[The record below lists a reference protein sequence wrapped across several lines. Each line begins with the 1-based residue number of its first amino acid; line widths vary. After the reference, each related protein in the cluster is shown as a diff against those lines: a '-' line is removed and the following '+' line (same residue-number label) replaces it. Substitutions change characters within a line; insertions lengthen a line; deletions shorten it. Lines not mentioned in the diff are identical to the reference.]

1 MGIGGGIVVI
11 TRWAGLA
18 QTSVTR
24 RTLAK
29 QLAAAFVAAVA
40 ARVGVPSPPHREVLG
55 SPARNRHAPPPPTP
69 VVSFF
74 HDQPY
79 LDMSGLGEPYEPPQ
93 GLRSGRALA
102 QLTEAE
108 LRHIAP
114 YV

>member
-1 MGIGGGIVVI
+1 M
-11 TRWAGLA
+11 TMRWAAFGEA
-18 QTSVTR
+18 SVTR

-29 QLAAAFVAAVA
+29 QLAGAFVAAVA
-40 ARVGVPSPPHREVLG
+40 ARVGVPWSPHGEAPN
-55 SPARNRHAPPPPTP
+55 SSACNRHASAPPNP

-74 HDQPY
+74 FDQPY
-79 LDMSGLGEPYEPPQ
+79 LDMSGLSEPYEPAQ

-114 YV
+114 HV

>member
-1 MGIGGGIVVI
+1 VS
-11 TRWAGLA
+11 TRWAGLGEA
-18 QTSVTR
+18 SVTR

-29 QLAAAFVAAVA
+29 QLAGAFVAAVA
-40 ARVGVPSPPHREVLG
+40 TRVGVPWMSHGEAPNSSACSRYASPP
-55 SPARNRHAPPPPTP
+55 SNP

-74 HDQPY
+74 FDRPY

-108 LRHIAP
+108 LRHIVP